1 MFCGLPRQVPQDFV
15 LDDVYKTCYFTH
27 RFVQIG
33 GGVAMGDLVSR
44 MKLSEVRSKL
54 TQLDKLLKPGEALQI
69 NKRGKAY
76 ARIELIGE
84 MDRYDRVL
92 NSINSLPEP
101 KEKLRAVAQNYK
113 SILYGSNNANSKRL

>member
-1 MFCGLPRQVPQDFV
+1 MEDSLS
-15 LDDVYKTCYFTH
+15 K
-27 RFVQIG
+27 IN
-33 GGVAMGDLVSR
+33 
-44 MKLSEVRSKL
+44 LSEARSKL

-101 KEKLRAVAQNYK
+101 KGKLRAVAQNYK
-113 SILYGSNNANSKRL
+113 SVFYGRNNANPKRP